1 MQQQQELGR
10 EISREGDAAEKRVR
24 WGDAA
29 VARVREGDKAAARVR
44 RGRYRVNSSLS

>member
-1 MQQQQELGR
+1 MGR
-10 EISREGDAAEKRVR
+10 EISREGDAAEMRVG